1 MDRKSIIILVIIALI
16 ATAGLTALWLGRQ
29 EEKQPQLEKSEEAHA
44 EEQIVRLSPE
54 ELREFGV
61 KTDIAG
67 PREIPVYL
75 DLPGE
80 VNFNADLLA
89 HIVPRISG
97 VVRKVYRGLGED
109 VSRGETLAII
119 DSLELADLKASYLA
133 AKERLALA
141 EANFKREKILW
152 EKKISSQQDYLNAKQ
167 ALAEARINLR
177 ALRQKLLALG
187 FSTEYLRTLKESN
200 NSLGRYEIKAPF
212 SGTIIEKHITPGERV
227 EANTVIFSLADLSTV
242 WVMISVYRKDLP
254 YCRPGQKVVL
264 VAGENILRA
273 EGVIDYVSPL
283 LEERTRT
290 ARARVVL
297 PNPEGLWR
305 PGMLVKAHILVKTIT
320 PKVAVPKSALQTIDG
335 KTCVFVREPDGFRP
349 RPVTTGQEG
358 ENLVEILSGL
368 KPGEEY
374 VSFGA
379 FILKGELEKES
390 FGDEH

>member
-1 MDRKSIIILVIIALI
+1 M
-16 ATAGLTALWLGRQ
+16 
-29 EEKQPQLEKSEEAHA
+29 
-44 EEQIVRLSPE
+44 
-54 ELREFGV
+54 
-61 KTDIAG
+61 
-67 PREIPVYL
+67 
-75 DLPGE
+75 
-80 VNFNADLLA
+80 
-89 HIVPRISG
+89 
-97 VVRKVYRGLGED
+97 
-109 VSRGETLAII
+109 
-119 DSLELADLKASYLA
+119 
-133 AKERLALA
+133 
-141 EANFKREKILW
+141 
-152 EKKISSQQDYLNAKQ
+152 
-167 ALAEARINLR
+167 
-177 ALRQKLLALG
+177 
-187 FSTEYLRTLKESN
+187 
-200 NSLGRYEIKAPF
+200 
-212 SGTIIEKHITPGERV
+212 